1 MINPLLELA
10 GAAAEW
16 RHRTV
21 EEPVRWATRRAV
33 LDWFATT
40 LPGCVKAPAT
50 LLAPAMAEAQG
61 SGNAWSYVDACV
73 CSPRRAAF
81 LNAVASHTVEFDDI
95 FKDGGYHPGSPTVS
109 AALALA
115 QHLGST
121 LDELQRAIIAGYE
134 VGCRISLA
142 IQPSH
147 YTYWHTT
154 STVGT
159 IGSAVAA
166 SLLLGGDGRAIGHA
180 MALATSFAGGHQQ
193 NLQGEGMAKALH
205 PGHAADAGI
214 LAAMAAGAG
223 VTGSLD
229 SLHAT
234 NGFAAATSETSGNW
248 DRALAGLGDWTPINR
263 MTIKAHGCC
272 GHIFPALD
280 GIGLMRVQNG
290 FGSADIE
297 RVEVFGYRATQTM
310 CDRPEPVS
318 AQEARF
324 SLQYCLAAYLLLGG
338 VRLSAFE
345 QATMSRPDIRSLM
358 TKIGLVE
365 DPALSSEYPAR
376 RQARLTVTLKDGR
389 VLHHL
394 QKTRRGDP
402 EDPLSDGDLIAKFL
416 ELSSGILTPQ
426 DADGFIATVLHGDE
440 LPGKLTPITDE
451 EPAF

>member
-1 MINPLLELA
+1 MINPLSTLA
-10 GAAAEW
+10 EAAADW
-16 RHRTV
+16 RHR
-21 EEPVRWATRRAV
+21 PLDDSVRWATRRAV

-40 LPGCVKAPAT
+40 LPGCVRAPAT
-50 LLAPAMAEAQG
+50 ILAPAMLEMEG
-61 SGNAWSYVDACV
+61 SGSAWSYVDARA

-121 LDELQRAIIAGYE
+121 IDDLHRAIIAGYE

-147 YTYWHTT
+147 YAFWHTT

-159 IGSAVAA
+159 IGAAVAGA
-166 SLLLGGDGRAIGHA
+166 MLLGGDSRGIGHA
-180 MALATSFAGGHQQ
+180 IALATSVAGGHQQ

-214 LAAMAAGAG
+214 MTAMAAGAG

-229 SLHAT
+229 SLHAA
-234 NGFAAATSETSGNW
+234 NGFAAATSDTTGDWAS
-248 DRALAGLGDWTPINR
+248 ALDGLGTWTPITR
-263 MTIKAHGCC
+263 MTVKAHGCC

-280 GIGLMRVQNG
+280 AISLMRQQHG
-290 FGSADIE
+290 FGPADIKHIG
-297 RVEVFGYRATQTM
+297 VFGYRATQTM
-310 CDRPEPVS
+310 CNRPDPVS
-318 AQEARF
+318 AQDARF
-324 SLQYCLAAYLLLGG
+324 SLQYCLAAHLLLGG

-345 QATMSRPDIRSLM
+345 KDAMARPDIRVLM
-358 TKIGLVE
+358 TRIGLSE
-365 DPALSSEYPAR
+365 DPSLSGDYPRR
-376 RQARLTVTLKDGR
+376 RQARLSVYLNDGR
-389 VLHHL
+389 VLEHL

-402 EDPLSDGDLIAKFL
+402 EDPLGDPDLVAKFH
-416 ELSSGILTPQ
+416 ELSSGIIAQ
-426 DADGFIATVLHGDE
+426 RDAENLVATILYGDD
-440 LPGKLTPITDE
+440 LPGKLTP
-451 EPAF
+451 AGRGGR